1 MIMKEPLKFEID
13 GKQVTF
19 FKNEDKGAPIIYAN
33 MHTEV
38 GHSVIEQCKKL
49 GCRPFH
55 LVSITGLR
63 WDEELSLGDL
73 ESRAKNPFLSQ
84 VENCMKELYS
94 LYKRKGIKSVF
105 ELNPGNHFR
114 DVPDRAPC
122 FP

>member
-1 MIMKEPLKFEID
+1 MKEPLKFEID

-55 LVSITGLR
+55 LVSITSLR
-63 WDEELSLGDL
+63 WDEELSPMG
-73 ESRAKNPFLSQ
+73 APYKN
-84 VENCMKELYS
+84 
-94 LYKRKGIKSVF
+94 
-105 ELNPGNHFR
+105 
-114 DVPDRAPC
+114 RAPHKEMLHFSC
-122 FP
+122 IHFYILPAIFYRLSFGILSTSLWSSTL